1 MYLLARQ
8 ANLRGLD
15 SQSWAVE
22 IGAAAAAGLGNDV
35 GVWGSFLS
43 PGVGSVTWTT
53 WWEDLSA
60 IEKGFAGII
69 GNAKYLELAAKGA
82 EFVNSVIDDTLYE
95 TVYEGMDAGGGGDDV
110 RYVGTVSAVC
120 APGNFARGM
129 MGGIEI
135 AQGAEKATGVSTGF
149 LARQTGAYGSVV
161 WIAGY
166 KTIAEFEAA
175 QHALAA
181 DTSFVALVD
190 STTGA
195 YHPDPSITQSTL
207 HVRLN

>member
-8 ANLRGLD
+8 ANLRSMD
-15 SQSWAVE
+15 SQKWAVD
-22 IGAAAAAGLGNDV
+22 IGAVAAEGMGNAV
-35 GVWGSFLS
+35 GVWATVLS
-43 PGVGSVTWTT
+43 PGFGTITWTSR
-53 WWEDLSA
+53 WADLSA
-60 IEKGFAGII
+60 LEKGFANLM
-69 GNAKYLELAAKGA
+69 GNAKYAELAATGA
-82 EFVNSVIDDTLYE
+82 EFVNGPINDVLYE
-95 TVYEGMDAGGGGDDV
+95 IVYEGSSGNDDA

-135 AQGAEKATGVSTGF
+135 AQRAEKATGVSTGF
-149 LARQTGAYGSVV
+149 AAGQTGAYGSVI

-166 KTIAEFEAA
+166 KDIVEFENA

-181 DTSFVALVD
+181 DMSFIEYID

-195 YHPDPSITQSTL
+195 YIADPNVTQSTL
-207 HVRLN
+207 HMKLN